1 MLLDVLTIIYM
12 QQTSEFLNNINIL
25 LMSSFPKLNI
35 RKLRTTNSS
44 IIVTI
49 DIYEISERTI
59 LDTGFTWDNNIRSI
73 LFYFIAD

>member
-1 MLLDVLTIIYM
+1 MILDVLTIIYM
-12 QQTSEFLNNINIL
+12 HKMSEFLNNINIL

-35 RKLRTTNSS
+35 QKLRTTNSS